1 MDSDECYCRK
11 NAQGFAAIG
20 IGLQVLYLRYRY
32 GMVANRPRT
41 VAPPRQSTRFR
52 LLTNEE

>member
-32 GMVANRPRT
+32 GMVAKQAQNSSALYNPLD
-41 VAPPRQSTRFR
+41 SDS
-52 LLTNEE
+52 